1 MALSLFLSSASLMCH
16 GDPGDRRGCVRL
28 CGSSLVLARMVTAI
42 AIVTLFVLF
51 RGGRITGRRLSW
63 ASLLY
68 LLFEGALGLA

>member
-1 MALSLFLSSASLMCH
+1 
-16 GDPGDRRGCVRL
+16 
-28 CGSSLVLARMVTAI
+28 MVTAI